1 MTSNEGDK
9 DLIHSCLPGEFFFFF
24 FVSTLK
30 PNYKQ
35 TKSIQKYYKP
45 NKLVGGGS
53 FPLTIGTE
61 ERGGGTVGM
70 RPEKD
75 LAAAQCATA

>member
-1 MTSNEGDK
+1 
-9 DLIHSCLPGEFFFFF
+9 LIYKRVVFFFFF
-24 FVSTLK
+24 FIYNETQQK
-30 PNYKQ
+30 KKKKENKK
-35 TKSIQKYYKP
+35 TKKP

-53 FPLTIGTE
+53 FSVTIRTK

-75 LAAAQCATA
+75 LAAAQCATK

>member
-1 MTSNEGDK
+1 VNY
-9 DLIHSCLPGEFFFFF
+9 IFFF
-24 FVSTLK
+24 FVGTLK

-75 LAAAQCATA
+75 LAAAQCATE

>member
-1 MTSNEGDK
+1 
-9 DLIHSCLPGEFFFFF
+9 
-24 FVSTLK
+24 LK